1 MATMMEE
8 RIEEVFETGPQAE
21 VSVENVRGPITVEGW
36 DEPRVRLDAR
46 RRGERA
52 RIVYQHEGARVEV
65 RTEIEPRERSLWGWT
80 GRDNQTEVSYYLQVP
95 RASQVRIRNVSGPIR
110 VSGIQGTV
118 EAKSVDGQIQ
128 LAEVTGDVRAEATN
142 GALELTAL
150 SGRAQAFTTN
160 GSIVLRDSRLEMVTA
175 ETINGSIRLDP
186 LSAGSDVRTRTV
198 NGELVLH
205 VPDGVQAN
213 VEASGVMLH
222 THIGVDHQSQSTGRS
237 SWRGSVGHGQTGAQ
251 VSYSTVN
258 GRLTVTGPSGQTPAA
273 SPAPAP
279 TAWTAAEPSP
289 APTPAPTPTPAAPQD
304 TMSILAAVDRGELTV
319 EQALALMKGKA

>member
-8 RIEEVFETGPQAE
+8 RIEEVFETGPQAD
-21 VSVENVRGPITVEGW
+21 VSVENVRGSITVEGW
-36 DEPRVRLDAR
+36 DEPRVRLEAR

-52 RIVYQHEGARVEV
+52 RIVYQHEGNRVEV

-80 GRDNQTEVSYYLQVP
+80 GRDNQTEVSYHLQVP
-95 RASQVRIRNVSGPIR
+95 AASQVRIRNVSGPIH

-128 LAEVTGDVRAEATN
+128 LANVAGDVRAEATN
-142 GALELTAL
+142 GALELTTI

-160 GSIVLRDSRLEMVTA
+160 GSIVLRDSQLEMVTA

-198 NGELVLH
+198 NGELFLH

-213 VEASGVMLH
+213 LEASGVMLH
-222 THIGVDHQSQSTGRS
+222 THIGIDHQSQSTGRTA
-237 SWRGSVGHGQTGAQ
+237 WRGSVGHGQSGAQ

-258 GRLTVTGPSGQTPAA
+258 GRLTVSGAGGQTPTD
-273 SPAPAP
+273 SPAPM
-279 TAWTAAEPSP
+279 AWTAAEAPP
-289 APTPAPTPTPAAPQD
+289 TPTPAPAAPQD
-304 TMSILAAVDRGELTV
+304 TMSILAAVDRGEITV
-319 EQALALMKGKA
+319 ERALALMKGQA